1 MKKIIKILLITLT
14 GVAVI
19 ISALGLGGYLYIKS
33 FLFDFDNNNYGEI
46 KVKSITNDKGL
57 TFNDFNNNN
66 LLDTYEDNSK
76 SLEERVSDL
85 LNKMT
90 NEEKIAILKG
100 TGIGSMLGF
109 NSNGVP
115 GAAGEIYGNKRFGLS
130 KLYLADGPA
139 GLRISSKR
147 KNSDKKLYSTAFPVG
162 SLIASTWDK
171 NLAFEIGEAMG
182 SEAKSYGVD
191 IILAPGMNLHRN
203 PLCGRNFEYFSEDP
217 VLSGNIAAGIVNG
230 IQKNNVGACPK
241 HFIVNNQETD
251 RMKNNAQVDERT
263 LREIYLKGFE
273 IMVKKSQPWA
283 IMSSYNKLN
292 GKYVTVN
299 KRLLTSILRE
309 DWGFKGTVMTD
320 WFGGGDTVESINAGN
335 DLIEPGT
342 SKVLEDLEKGLENQ
356 KLSDYDLNTAAGRIL
371 KLILRSNKMNNSK
384 NDNSPDL
391 KYHAEIVREKASEG
405 MILLKNG
412 GVLPLKEN
420 HIISLIGVTSF
431 NIISGG
437 IGSGDVDEAYTV
449 NLDEALIKSNFKLNK
464 TSTDLYEDYFKKNPV
479 KKPEGIIENLMLMMN
494 PKLLPQINYSDND
507 LNTMAENSDLA
518 VLTIGRNSGEGKDRV
533 EKNDFLLS
541 KKEKELIEK
550 TCKVFHSKNKKVV
563 VVLNIGGVIETHSW
577 KDLPDAILLTWQA
590 GQESGNSIVDILNG
604 KVNPSGKLP
613 MTFPVAL
620 NDHRST
626 KNFPTDGTSSDMTLM
641 FDKKEK
647 PLSEQ
652 TKNKDFT
659 IYEEGL
665 YVGYR
670 HFEKEGI
677 NTSYPF
683 GYGLSYTNFDYSNIV
698 AKNVNDTINISLD
711 IKNSGNISGK
721 EVVQIYFSKSN
732 SSIDRPIKEL
742 KDFSKTK
749 LLKSGEKAKVDFSLP
764 ISDLSYWDDEKN
776 EWVIEKGNYEIFAG
790 SSSSDIRLH
799 LKNLKL

>member
-698 AKNVNDTINISLD
+698 AKNVNDTINISLE

>member
-139 GLRISSKR
+139 GLRISSER